1 MTATFIVDPKQ
12 TSLGWR
18 ADVNGNIF
26 TATSLPVLR
35 RSIASYLHELL
46 QKETTTP
53 LDITCRGKEKTG
65 CIFDVYPLTPDFYP

>member
-46 QKETTTP
+46 QKVSTVSLNTT
-53 LDITCRGKEKTG
+53 K
-65 CIFDVYPLTPDFYP
+65 